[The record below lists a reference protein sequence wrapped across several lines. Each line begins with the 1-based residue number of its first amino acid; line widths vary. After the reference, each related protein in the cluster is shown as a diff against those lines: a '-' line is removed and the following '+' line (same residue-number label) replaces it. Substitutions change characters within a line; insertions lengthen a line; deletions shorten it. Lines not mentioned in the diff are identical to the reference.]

1 MDLGRPWFKPS
12 DVDCF
17 DVAKRRAAP
26 SLPGSPERRNGTI
39 TCELAEEAPGIHV
52 RGGTSRRRGTSVALP
67 AKYDADPF
75 EPRLYSEQYGGPIM
89 RLAHL
94 APWLGALLVTAPAGL
109 AQVVYLQN
117 DSFTGGAFTCQTGV
131 ADSEAV
137 AVRLTAQPGQY
148 PYTIERVRIL
158 GCGGSLNGVILDIY
172 QDTGG
177 VNPGPLIWHG
187 TLYTFDG
194 SNVFNDIL
202 MSNEPIPPPP
212 IASGSVRVVLT
223 AFVVLPPIGFGADT
237 NGITPVH
244 NFLRSAGGVWSFAEN
259 AGVSG
264 DWIVRLGILPNT
276 PVELQSFDIE

>member
-1 MDLGRPWFKPS
+1 
-12 DVDCF
+12 
-17 DVAKRRAAP
+17 
-26 SLPGSPERRNGTI
+26 
-39 TCELAEEAPGIHV
+39 
-52 RGGTSRRRGTSVALP
+52 
-67 AKYDADPF
+67 
-75 EPRLYSEQYGGPIM
+75 M

-117 DSFTGGAFTCQTGV
+117 DNFTGGAFACQTGV

-137 AVRLTAQPGQY
+137 AVRLTAQPSQY

-177 VNPGPLIWHG
+177 LNPGPLIWHG

-194 SNVFNDIL
+194 NNTFNDIL

-223 AFVVLPPIGFGADT
+223 AFIALPPIGFGTDT
-237 NGITPVH
+237 VITPVH

-259 AGVSG
+259 SGLTG
-264 DWIVRLGILPNT
+264 DWIVRLGILANT